1 MKNITKKQMI
11 TLTVLIAV
19 LVLVIAVQYFY
30 RPVLEKKSELAD
42 KVENMTMVYEDMKML
57 AAYYS
62 RDAGSYKDDMI
73 TNMLVASN
81 ISIESSEISE
91 LVKETVRV
99 ECAVDKE
106 KEESVDGYSA
116 IAMYPEGGK
125 VVSDDGDHVSLQYE
139 TGECTR
145 EIYYNV
151 SGRYE
156 DIISFLSKVYNQKS
170 MEISRFYFNSGD
182 LDAVYESGSEEEV
195 SESIPTIGEIV
206 KTGKIVSNSI
216 YKAGIGI
223 KVHMYDRSFDLVS
236 RTDY

>member
-62 RDAGSYKDDMI
+62 IDAVSYKEAKEELATKRSEFLPFMENSQQDDMI

-125 VVSDDGDHVSLQYE
+125 VVSDDGDYVSQAFVAFPTN
-139 TGECTR
+139 TGRTPVA
-145 EIYYNV
+145 I
-151 SGRYE
+151 G
-156 DIISFLSKVYNQKS
+156 
-170 MEISRFYFNSGD
+170 SRVPACPIFFV
-182 LDAVYESGSEEEV
+182 L
-195 SESIPTIGEIV
+195 SIPLSFAAT
-206 KTGKIVSNSI
+206 SNE
-216 YKAGIGI
+216 
-223 KVHMYDRSFDLVS
+223 VNP
-236 RTDY
+236 

>member
-42 KVENMTMVYEDMKML
+42 KVENMTMVYEDMNML

-62 RDAGSYKDDMI
+62 IDAVSYKEAKEELAKKRSEFLPFMENSQQDDMI

-91 LVKETVRV
+91 LVKETVKV

-125 VVSDDGDHVSLQYE
+125 VVSDDGDYVSLQYE

-145 EIYYNV
+145 
-151 SGRYE
+151 
-156 DIISFLSKVYNQKS
+156 
-170 MEISRFYFNSGD
+170 
-182 LDAVYESGSEEEV
+182 
-195 SESIPTIGEIV
+195 
-206 KTGKIVSNSI
+206 
-216 YKAGIGI
+216 
-223 KVHMYDRSFDLVS
+223 
-236 RTDY
+236 

>member
-62 RDAGSYKDDMI
+62 IDAVSYKEAKEELAKKRSEFLPFMENSQQDDMI

-125 VVSDDGDHVSLQYE
+125 VVSDDGDYVSLQYE
-139 TGECTR
+139 TGE
-145 EIYYNV
+145 
-151 SGRYE
+151 
-156 DIISFLSKVYNQKS
+156 
-170 MEISRFYFNSGD
+170 
-182 LDAVYESGSEEEV
+182 
-195 SESIPTIGEIV
+195 
-206 KTGKIVSNSI
+206 
-216 YKAGIGI
+216 
-223 KVHMYDRSFDLVS
+223 
-236 RTDY
+236 